1 MRIRLLSLLRPARTA
16 VVVLSL
22 LLSSMAVGSLH
33 AQKPRG
39 DRNRLTST
47 ELAEAPAT
55 ATNAY
60 DIIRAARPQWLT
72 PPIGRTSSSNVMG
85 DGGGAKDIVLYIDD
99 TKQPSLDDLRTI
111 KSATIVEM
119 RFLDQN
125 RALQLRGPGHEMGVI
140 EVTTI
145 SGKKK

>member
-1 MRIRLLSLLRPARTA
+1 MRIRLLSLLVPARTA
-16 VVVLSL
+16 VAVLSI
-22 LLSSMAVGSLH
+22 LLSSVAAHSLQ

-39 DRNRLTST
+39 DRNRVTTT
-47 ELAEAPAT
+47 ELAEAPAA

-60 DIIRAARPQWLT
+60 DLIRAMRPQWLT